1 MSDAKVTID
10 LDVLTDAGEKKLR
23 EFGDEAERAG
33 SDAGTK
39 SGRKFSDGFK
49 AKIGGIAA
57 AAGAA
62 IGAAGVALVKES
74 FDLYASYEQLAG
86 GVETLFGD
94 AAESV
99 KKNADEAFRT
109 AGLSANDYMETV
121 TGFSASLI
129 NAMGGDTEKAA
140 ARADMA
146 IRDMADNANKMGT
159 SMETIQQ
166 TYASLSRG
174 NFAMLDNLKLGF
186 GGTKTEMERLLET
199 AEQVKAANGEMVDY
213 SIDNF
218 ADMVEAIHVV
228 QESMGIAGATALE
241 AATTIEGSV
250 ASMQAAWQ
258 NWLTGLGNTEA
269 DMSALTQSLVDSVIT
284 AASNII
290 PRVGIILATL
300 ATTIYAEI
308 GNMIG
313 TLIGE
318 LQANGP
324 AIMDGAIEAFGNIL
338 TAIVDMGPD
347 ILAALALLLASL
359 VVAVAEKAGEFA
371 TAAGEWLVKMG
382 AAIGEKA
389 HFIKDEIARGIT
401 DGVNRVKE
409 SVSEWVQAGKDM
421 IGGLI
426 DGIKAKASEI
436 ATAALD
442 AVKGAI
448 NAAKDFLGINSPS
461 KLMRDQIGKPMAEGV
476 GVGFEQASPFAQI
489 AQTVRAGASAL
500 SLAAS
505 GNTYNTTNTQNVTFH
520 SAVTSPAEAARALR
534 LTQLYG

>member
-1 MSDAKVTID
+1 MSDGKVTID
-10 LDVLTDAGEKKLR
+10 LLLDASKAVANAAK
-23 EFGDEAERAG
+23 AG
-33 SDAGTK
+33 AQIAG
-39 SGRKFSDGFK
+39 
-49 AKIGGIAA
+49 AA
-57 AAGAA
+57 AAA
-62 IGAAGVALVKES
+62 IGAGTVAVAKKALE
-74 FDLYASYEQLAG
+74 LYSSYEQLAG
-86 GVETLFGD
+86 GVDTLFGD
-94 AAESV
+94 AADSV
-99 KKNADEAFRT
+99 KRNADEAFKT
-109 AGLSANDYMETV
+109 AGLSANQYMETV

-140 ARADMA
+140 AHADMA

-159 SMETIQQ
+159 SMDTIQQ

-186 GGTKTEMERLLET
+186 GGTKSEMERLLST

-228 QESMGIAGATALE
+228 QESMGIAGATAAE

-250 ASMQAAWQ
+250 NSAKAAWD
-258 NWLTGLGNTEA
+258 NWLTGLGNPDA
-269 DMSALTQSLVDSVIT
+269 DMTALTDQLVTSIVT
-284 AASNII
+284 AAQNII
-290 PRVGIILATL
+290 PRIGVILTALGTTL
-300 ATTIYAEI
+300 YTQ
-308 GNMIG
+308 
-313 TLIGE
+313 LGE
-318 LQANGP
+318 MLPQAVAAISANGP
-324 AIMDGAIEAFGNIL
+324 AMAEEMLNTGIEVFGNIA
-338 TAIVDMGPD
+338 TAIGELTPQ
-347 ILAALALLLASL
+347 ILLALTLMLASVL
-359 VVAVAEKAGEFA
+359 VALVEKGVEFG

-401 DGVNRVKE
+401 DGINRVKE
-409 SVSEWVQAGKDM
+409 SVSDWIQAGKDM
-421 IGGLI
+421 IGGMI

-436 ATAALD
+436 ATAAIN

-448 NAAKDFLGINSPS
+448 DAAKDFLGINSPS

-489 AQTVRAGASAL
+489 AQTVRAGAASL
-500 SLAAS
+500 SLAAA
-505 GNTYNTTNTQNVTFH
+505 GATYNTTNTQNVTFH

-534 LTQLYG
+534 LAQLYG